1 MLLPAPQGGVRLDL
15 SGLRS
20 DPPFILCDVHDP
32 VRVEDAINPFGF
44 TVGENWCSSAPGQ
57 KQSDGR
63 WKLYVDTLHERLKR
77 VSEI

>member
-1 MLLPAPQGGVRLDL
+1 MSLSGSGVRLDL
-15 SGLRS
+15 SGFRS

-44 TVGENWCSSAPGQ
+44 TVGENWCSSSPEQ
-57 KQSDGR
+57 EQPDGR
-63 WKLYVDTLHERLKR
+63 WKLYVDTLHERLMR